1 MVYLVEETP
10 QNIPPAILIGIP
22 IRWQM
27 LGGFWYHQ
35 ISNVRLLQNETH
47 AEINVLA
54 RQRNNNFVGEGGG
67 RIEHFRKA
75 KRMRAFHVNADIEKQ
90 IFSTNYKKHV

>member
-1 MVYLVEETP
+1 M
-10 QNIPPAILIGIP
+10 
-22 IRWQM
+22 
-27 LGGFWYHQ
+27 
-35 ISNVRLLQNETH
+35 
-47 AEINVLA
+47 LA